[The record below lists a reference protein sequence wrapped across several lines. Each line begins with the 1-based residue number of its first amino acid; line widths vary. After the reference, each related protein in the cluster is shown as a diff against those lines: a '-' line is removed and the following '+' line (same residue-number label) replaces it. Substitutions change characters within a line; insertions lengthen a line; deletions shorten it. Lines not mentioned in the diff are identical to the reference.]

1 MSFLIFFPL
10 DNVPDNDKAN
20 RRMKFQF
27 YYHFAL
33 RRKVENYKSNRW
45 YINFLY
51 ALGAV
56 HDIPTLLQKRHDV
69 MVSCDD
75 DTSRRLIA
83 MPSARQDY
91 DDSYLLREQMDPP
104 IDLDFCGHKF
114 MAPKDTQVQLEMLF
128 GDYMELP
135 PPESRLGHRLRRFE
149 IDEYFWKDI
158 LEQFLPQVGS
168 SGKF

>member
-1 MSFLIFFPL
+1 MKTINQIVGILIF
-10 DNVPDNDKAN
+10 
-20 RRMKFQF
+20 
-27 YYHFAL
+27 
-33 RRKVENYKSNRW
+33 
-45 YINFLY
+45 Y

-56 HDIPTLLQKRHDV
+56 HDIPTLLQNV
-69 MVSCDD
+69 MMLWSHAM
-75 DTSRRLIA
+75 TISRRLIA

-104 IDLDFCGHKF
+104 IDLDFCGHE
-114 MAPKDTQVQLEMLF
+114 MQAPKDTQVHS
-128 GDYMELP
+128 GDVVWGLYGTTT
-135 PPESRLGHRLRRFE
+135 PESRLGHRLRRFE